1 MDGQD
6 FEGWT
11 RSASGG
17 SKVTTAPIVPE
28 GKEYVDLYA
37 QWDEAEPKT
46 VTLNFVTNGGSR
58 IDDVKVNTALG
69 STWTEYV
76 TEREGY
82 AFAGW
87 YSDRSLTKRV
97 TSLHMYDD
105 ENGSTPSGS
114 KRKSSTCPS
123 ATSMRARGTTTRW
136 PTRITRA

>member
-58 IDDVKVNTALG
+58 IDDVKVK
-69 STWTEYV
+69 
-76 TEREGY
+76 
-82 AFAGW
+82 
-87 YSDRSLTKRV
+87 YSARVDLDGICDRTRGLRLRRLV
-97 TSLHMYDD
+97 LRPLAD
-105 ENGSTPSGS
+105 EARDQPSHV
-114 KRKSSTCPS
+114 R
-123 ATSMRARGTTTRW
+123 
-136 PTRITRA
+136 